1 MTKFRFTT
9 RFLIATILLLS
20 LGSTLGAQTI
30 INDNTPAKQDKDYWF
45 MEGMR
50 LYNLNEY
57 DKAKESFS
65 KLLEFDPE
73 NDAAYYYLSNISL
86 NTNDIVSGEMLLQ
99 KAIEIDSTNYWYK
112 TLMARIYLS
121 TKRVKEAIAVYE
133 NLIEQFP
140 KKTEIYYNLANLY
153 VGEEDIDKSREVLD
167 KIEKIGGITEA
178 IVLTKFNLF
187 RMTQDMEGA
196 LKYLE
201 SVTRELGSPRIE
213 TVIGYMYTDRYN
225 DSLGMVH
232 YKSALEL
239 EPGYAP
245 AIYGEAEIH
254 RRKGNYAEFFTT
266 ITPLIANP
274 QVIPQMKNEYLGQLF
289 QLQHFVQKNKAQLD
303 TLVDTFIATHP
314 ADTATGYLTSAYFA
328 QTGSYDKANQILQE
342 MSAANPQSSSIRSHY
357 LLYLYF
363 REDWEALEKAAGDA
377 LAKEPMNKDYVQ
389 LMGIAQFQSNKHS
402 DAIVTYQ
409 ILEGLAKM
417 QKDTA
422 NLLTAYSVIGD
433 LSHEMGNSKQAYA
446 YYKKALKINPNYNPV
461 LNNYA
466 YFLALEGKSL
476 KQAYNMSKKTIES
489 EPDNPTY
496 LDTFAWI
503 LYLMDKPVEAKTHL
517 KHAMMY
523 GGKESAAVLDHYAEV
538 LYALKEYDLAFIYW
552 DQADAK
558 DPSLGIKEKS
568 KERKAS
574 LKNNSNK

>member
-1 MTKFRFTT
+1 MSSYRFSIKI
-9 RFLIATILLLS
+9 FSAILLALLFGTS
-20 LGSTLGAQTI
+20 LEAQTI
-30 INDNTPAKQDKDYWF
+30 IRDNTPANHDKDYWF
-45 MEGMR
+45 MEGTR
-50 LYNLNEY
+50 LYNLKEY
-57 DKAKESFS
+57 ERAKQSFS
-65 KLLEFDPE
+65 KVLEFEPD
-73 NDAAYYYLSNISL
+73 NDAAYYYLSNISI
-86 NTNDIVSGEMLLQ
+86 NTNDVVSGEMLLQ
-99 KAIEIDSTNYWYK
+99 KAIGIDSTNYWYK

-121 TKRVKEAIAVYE
+121 TNRVKEAIATYE
-133 NLIEQFP
+133 GLIEQFP

-167 KIEKIGGITEA
+167 KIEKIGGLTEA

-201 SVTRELGSPRIE
+201 SITKELGSPRIE
-213 TVIGYMYTDRYN
+213 TVIGDMYTDRYN

-254 RRKGNYAEFFTT
+254 RRKGNYKEFFTT
-266 ITPLIANP
+266 ISPLIANP
-274 QVIPQMKNEYLGQLF
+274 QIVPQMKNEYLGQLF

-303 TLVDTFIATHP
+303 TLVETFIATHP
-314 ADTATGYLTSAYFA
+314 SDTATGYLTSAYFA
-328 QTGSYDKANQILQE
+328 QTGSYDKANKILQD
-342 MSAANPQSSSIRSHY
+342 MCAANPESNSIRSHY
-357 LLYLYF
+357 LSYLYF
-363 REDWEALEKAAGDA
+363 REDWEALEKYSGEA
-377 LAKEPMNKDYVQ
+377 LVKEPENKDYVQ
-389 LMGIAQFQSNKHS
+389 LMGIAQFQSNKHQE
-402 DAIVTYQ
+402 AIATYQ
-409 ILEGLAKM
+409 KLEGIAKM
-417 QKDTA
+417 EKDTL

-466 YFLALEGKSL
+466 YFLALEGKNL

-503 LYLMDKPVEAKTHL
+503 LYLLDKPVEAKTHL

-538 LYALKEYDLAFIYW
+538 LFALKEYDLAFIYW

-558 DPSLGIKEKS
+558 DPSLGIKEKV

-574 LKNNSNK
+574 LKNNK